1 MTPLGR
7 LDHED
12 LCSQLGNRLNWH
24 GVGGVVH
31 IGRTES
37 KTYPQ
42 SWARTV

>member
-12 LCSQLGNRLNWH
+12 LYSQLCNGLNWP

-37 KTYPQ
+37 KTYL
-42 SWARTV
+42 